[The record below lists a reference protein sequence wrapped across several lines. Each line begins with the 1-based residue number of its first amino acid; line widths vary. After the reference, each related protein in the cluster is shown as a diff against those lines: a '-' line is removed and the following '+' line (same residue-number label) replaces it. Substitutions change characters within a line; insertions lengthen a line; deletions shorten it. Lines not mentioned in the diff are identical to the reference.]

1 MYICLKI
8 VMTKMITAKDL
19 YNILENK
26 IANEAQK
33 SLIRSN
39 FPPQIAEKMC
49 NAIDCQEKAEHFKRF
64 LIEWNEWLAN
74 QQRQQQY
81 IQAQGGLSVAD
92 GCRCLTKELDMIAC

>member
-1 MYICLKI
+1 MSFRKKDVYLPKI

-19 YNILENK
+19 YDILENK

-74 QQRQQQY
+74 QQRQQKY
-81 IQAQGGLSVAD
+81 IQQFIQQYY
-92 GCRCLTKELDMIAC
+92 K

>member
-1 MYICLKI
+1 MSFRKNDVYLPQNCNDQNDNSKRSIRYYRK
-8 VMTKMITAKDL
+8 
-19 YNILENK
+19 K

-81 IQAQGGLSVAD
+81 IQQFIQQYY
-92 GCRCLTKELDMIAC
+92 K